1 MGKIDQPPLEENPGV
16 PNGEN
21 TSISSLPSPPPSNK
35 EGSLWVKIVLL
46 VIIVCTTAGLYLLK
60 NPITPNEASTPET
73 VFALDATKDFNL
85 KKNLGLGYPTMIDFG
100 ATSCIP
106 CKEMAPI
113 LEELNTELEGKA
125 IIKFVDVWKNKSAS
139 DSVIID
145 LIPTQ
150 FFWNADGSPYIP
162 SQAEARGFALYS
174 DDTGAHILTAHE
186 GAMSKEEILFSLEEM
201 GMKP

>member
-1 MGKIDQPPLEENPGV
+1 MSG
-16 PNGEN
+16 N
-21 TSISSLPSPPPSNK
+21 T
-35 EGSLWVKIVLL
+35 GGALWVKIVL
-46 VIIVCTTAGLYLLK
+46 VITIIGFAAGIYFVK
-60 NPITPNEASTPET
+60 NATEKNIANQPET
-73 VFALDATKDFNL
+73 IFALDATKDFDL
-85 KKNLGLGYPTMIDFG
+85 KENLGLGFPTMIDFG

-113 LEELNTELEGKA
+113 LAELNGELEGRA